1 MKMHWEILIT
11 GNNIYLMLVIE
22 KIDKKNKGDRGDI
35 SAEAYQKY
43 SKKPSSW

>member
-22 KIDKKNKGDRGDI
+22 KIDKKNKGARGDI
-35 SAEAYQKY
+35 SAEAYRKY